1 MAISRARTAFLP
13 FAATALLGLAAPL
26 GIAQTPAT
34 GPSRPMTFLDMQN
47 MRQVGAQTPSPD
59 GRWMLYTLST
69 PDWKEARR
77 QTDVYLVSLDRGV
90 SSTKQLTFTKD
101 KNETSPTWSRDGSFF
116 VFASNREAPS
126 SASGQNQLYAMRADG
141 GEARRI
147 TDAKEGVSSF
157 YFSRDG
163 KWLAYR
169 SGKAGEEQLYRLPVA
184 GIDSAKAEQ
193 ITRQP
198 TGVGLWQWAPDSRRI
213 YFITADTVDIDEKLR
228 REKKFTVNVR
238 NMETP
243 LSSLWALDLEPVRTT
258 RLTRDTT
265 INVNRF
271 TISDD
276 GRWVGFRGVAADRY
290 QRNITEQN
298 INSDLFLLE
307 VASGRIERLTNNQE
321 VGENGPSFS
330 PDGRW
335 VAFSAPDDLTKY
347 SMKNTRVYIRRTEDR
362 GGQWR
367 KLGNTFDGDV
377 SIGFWSKD
385 GRTIYFNE
393 GIRATNQVLA
403 LDVEA
408 NTVRQLTDVKAAMSV
423 NRDPDSGVL
432 LLNYSDGKT
441 PQTLFTV
448 ASLAGIGDRSA

>member
-193 ITRQP
+193 LTRQP

-213 YFITADTVDIDEKLR
+213 YFITADTIAVDEKLR
-228 REKKFTVNVR
+228 LEKKFTVNVR
-238 NMETP
+238 NAETP
-243 LSSLWALDLEPVRTT
+243 LSSLWALDVEPRRTV

-265 INVNRF
+265 ITVSGFN
-271 TISDD
+271 ISED
-276 GRWVGFRGVAADRY
+276 GKWVGFRGTVADRY
-290 QRNITEQN
+290 KRDITEQG
-298 INSDLFLLE
+298 INTALFLLE
-307 VASGRIERLTNNQE
+307 TAAGAIERLTNNQE
-321 VGENGPSFS
+321 VGESGPDFS
-330 PDGRW
+330 PDGQW
-335 VAFSAPDDLTKY
+335 VAFSAPDDLTRY
-347 SMKNTRVYIRRTEDR
+347 TMKNN
-362 GGQWR
+362 Q
-367 KLGNTFDGDV
+367 
-377 SIGFWSKD
+377 IG
-385 GRTIYFNE
+385 
-393 GIRATNQVLA
+393 RASCREQ
-403 LDVEA
+403 
-408 NTVRQLTDVKAAMSV
+408 RQ
-423 NRDPDSGVL
+423 R
-432 LLNYSDGKT
+432 
-441 PQTLFTV
+441 
-448 ASLAGIGDRSA
+448 